1 MRDNLVLITGCSGGG
16 KSSLLDRLRAR
27 GHRVVEEPGRR
38 VVRTEQA
45 QGGNAL
51 PWINLPAFLRHA
63 LALAQSDLDDVR
75 DATDFVFF
83 DRGVIDAVSGLAELT
98 GTPVL
103 DDVAAASLY
112 RREVFIAPPWPEIFA
127 NDPERRHGFDDALRE
142 YRRLADA
149 LPRLGYTAI
158 ELPKTAPEA
167 RADFVLSMLKR

>member
-16 KSSLLDRLRAR
+16 KSTLLDRLRAR

-45 QGGNAL
+45 QGGSAL
-51 PWINLPAFLRHA
+51 PWIDLPAFLRRA
-63 LALAQSDLDDVR
+63 LALAQSDLESVR
-75 DATDFVFF
+75 GATDFVFF
-83 DRGVIDAVSGLAELT
+83 DRGVIDAASGLAELT

-127 NDPERRHGFDDALRE
+127 NDPERRHSFDDALRE

-158 ELPKTAPEA
+158 ALPKTAPEA
-167 RADFVLSMLKR
+167 RADFVLSMLAR

>member
-45 QGGNAL
+45 QGGSAL
-51 PWINLPAFLRHA
+51 PWIDLAAFLRRA

-83 DRGVIDAVSGLAELT
+83 DRGVIDAASGLAELT
-98 GTPVL
+98 GTP
-103 DDVAAASLY
+103 
-112 RREVFIAPPWPEIFA
+112 
-127 NDPERRHGFDDALRE
+127 
-142 YRRLADA
+142 
-149 LPRLGYTAI
+149 
-158 ELPKTAPEA
+158 
-167 RADFVLSMLKR
+167 